1 MSGRESQ
8 GRDSQDDDG
17 DEQELINAE
26 FEAMVSGL
34 NLDQSSP
41 RTYLDELEAIEKS
54 ESAEIYLPPRTKRGL
69 HGTFVHISES
79 IKRWWQR
86 PNSQGGADNGDGAI
100 V

>member
-1 MSGRESQ
+1 MSDRAS
-8 GRDSQDDDG
+8 RPDNG

-41 RTYLDELEAIEKS
+41 RTYLDELDAIEKS
-54 ESAEIYLPPRTKRGL
+54 ESAELYLPPRTKRGL
-69 HGTFVHISES
+69 HGTVAHISES
-79 IKRWWQR
+79 IKRWWKR
-86 PNSQGGADNGDGAI
+86 PHSQDGTDDGDGAI